1 MKYKFKIGDK
11 VEIITGGSG
20 FNPSERGKIATITK
34 LGTYEIG
41 SNIYQPGYL
50 IKEKYKG
57 NPTMTNSYNEYVGES
72 SFKLYDSYQENQIID
87 NLLNLI
93 ETIEN
98 DTSSKI

>member
-11 VEIITGGSG
+11 VEIIRGGSG

-34 LGTYEIG
+34 LGIYEIG
-41 SNIYQPGYL
+41 AAMNEPGYL
-50 IKEKYKG
+50 IEEKYKG
-57 NPTMTNSYNEYVGES
+57 NPTMTNSYNGYVGES
-72 SFKLYDSYQENQIID
+72 SFKLYKSYQENSIID
-87 NLLNLI
+87 DLLNLI